1 MTDKEKTIIELG
13 DNEAALIMDFDGNV
27 SIYFPNMD
35 DDADVPEHIQFV
47 SALAAV
53 ATTDQEVIDLIWKK
67 FYEAVDEVN

>member
-1 MTDKEKTIIELG
+1 MTNKEKIVITLE
-13 DNEAALIMDFDGNV
+13 DDEVALVMDSDDNV

-35 DDADVPEHIQFV
+35 EDATVPDHVQFV

-53 ATTDQEVIDLIWKK
+53 ATTDQEVIDLIWEK